1 MVSLDP
7 SPPYELWQ
15 TLSTNPL
22 GLKYLL
28 VIDFEATCEN
38 VNPADYIHEIIEF
51 PAHLLDLSSLKIVSF
66 YVYMYKVLK
75 FLRLSKCDSG

>member
-51 PAHLLDLSSLKIVSF
+51 LSHLLDLSSLKIVSF
-66 YVYMYKVLK
+66 FMYTYT
-75 FLRLSKCDSG
+75 RC